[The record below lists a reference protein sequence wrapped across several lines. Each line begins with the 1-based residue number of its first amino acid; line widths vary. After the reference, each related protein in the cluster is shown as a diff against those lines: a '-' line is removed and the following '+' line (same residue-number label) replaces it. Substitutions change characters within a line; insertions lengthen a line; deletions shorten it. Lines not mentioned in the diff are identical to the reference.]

1 MHITIRILL
10 AILLIIDACFIADFN
25 FTHPDNPY
33 DYEKQPEKYDKAKKH
48 QKTIAVIRVIVFI
61 ASIGSA
67 LSLFWDFG
75 Q

>member
-33 DYEKQPEKYDKAKKH
+33 DYEKQPEKYDKAK
-48 QKTIAVIRVIVFI
+48 TILFCFF
-61 ASIGSA
+61 ASFSEI
-67 LSLFWDFG
+67 LFERF
-75 Q
+75 